1 MDRLLDTNSELDW
14 EERIVQYP
22 RANDKFQALWSKAK
36 SDLNFDLIQAR
47 VITNNLHKIERIESL
62 IAIAQ
67 RRIDDVIRELDH
79 HRIVRGQL
87 GKFGVAVDGT
97 KPAPPKMITGKA
109 VDKKVA

>member
-1 MDRLLDTNSELDW
+1 MR
-14 EERIVQYP
+14 
-22 RANDKFQALWSKAK
+22 RAQMAAPSAEIITSCSQAK

-47 VITNNLHKIERIESL
+47 VITNNLDKIERIESL

-87 GKFGVAVDGT
+87 GKFSVAVDGT
-97 KPAPPKMITGKA
+97 KPASPKMITGKV